1 MLISIVVLYVI
12 CWAPLTI
19 NNLLVAFEILPNINI
34 GFLWYFRLTIYV
46 LTYLNRYNIL
56 VKIKDFFF
64 FFAIICNLSCANPIL
79 YSFMS
84 KNFRKSFQLAF
95 RKLFQ
100 KQANYDI

>member
-46 LTYLNRYNIL
+46 LTYLNRY
-56 VKIKDFFF
+56 KF
-64 FFAIICNLSCANPIL
+64 
-79 YSFMS
+79 
-84 KNFRKSFQLAF
+84 
-95 RKLFQ
+95 
-100 KQANYDI
+100 